1 MATKKTETPEPINLI
16 DYFSEFKEMKGID
29 RQTLISVLEES
40 FRNVLAKM
48 YGSDSNYDVII
59 NPDKGDLEIYR
70 NRTVVADDDIYD
82 TNTEI
87 DCC

>member
-48 YGSDSNYDVII
+48 YG
-59 NPDKGDLEIYR
+59 
-70 NRTVVADDDIYD
+70 
-82 TNTEI
+82 
-87 DCC
+87 